1 MLWHKTSPG
10 NVVSFVAVAV
20 DVDVD
25 VAVVVVV
32 VVAAAALLPLLMVSS
47 LSGCSLS
54 MRSFPF
60 P

>member
-25 VAVVVVV
+25 VDVAV